1 MSTEA
6 IPNEVLD
13 CILDYTLT
21 IPTTTFEAWR
31 EQHTFATTP
40 TYAASIGAVLAVS
53 KRWYDIGIPL
63 LYESAILRTRGQ
75 AEGFAQALRNPRL
88 GPLKL
93 GLRVRRLRIESGY
106 SSLAKILQGVPGV
119 THLFLG
125 LNLVNTDT
133 TQGLQRA
140 LKKINPSQLFLDR
153 LQWSHNLQFE
163 LTLHKALAV
172 ALSEWT
178 HLKRIDTSPDTVIW
192 PVLLQP
198 LSKAPALEYV
208 CLPASTAT
216 HNIDGDVLEAISRN
230 PCVKIIHIPKAD
242 HRIVVSALQA
252 RTDRVPEKLHIGS
265 GKECALCVS
274 AFGHLSLI

>member
-6 IPNEVLD
+6 IPNDVLD
-13 CILDYTLT
+13 RILDYTLV

-31 EQHTFATTP
+31 EPHTFATTP
-40 TYAASIGAVLAVS
+40 TYAAPIGAILAVS
-53 KRWYDIGIPL
+53 KRWYDNGVPL

-75 AEGFAQALRNPRL
+75 AEGFAQALHNPRL
-88 GPLKL
+88 RPLKL

-178 HLKRIDTSPDTVIW
+178 HLVRSSRCRRMSTKYMHSHP
-192 PVLLQP
+192 
-198 LSKAPALEYV
+198 PALRRN
-208 CLPASTAT
+208 AST
-216 HNIDGDVLEAISRN
+216 
-230 PCVKIIHIPKAD
+230 P
-242 HRIVVSALQA
+242 A
-252 RTDRVPEKLHIGS
+252 RTPL
-265 GKECALCVS
+265 
-274 AFGHLSLI
+274 FGQSSSNR